1 MGRQSGDRLS
11 SYISV
16 PDTPPPPPTRVVRR
30 ASIREPTPPRTVR
43 ERTPLRESPPRQ
55 DRDEM
60 TPITEAASPA
70 RRRTMPSLAAAAKQA
85 NIDKQ
90 TIDILKTSVA
100 SLRSQLGKVKEVADN
115 ERLAVRAL
123 RRERHAD
130 IKAAREEE
138 TKKYDCLLAE
148 LKNR

>member
-1 MGRQSGDRLS
+1 M
-11 SYISV
+11 
-16 PDTPPPPPTRVVRR
+16 

-60 TPITEAASPA
+60 TPITEAASPP

-90 TIDILKTSVA
+90 TIEILKTSVA

-130 IKAAREEE
+130 IKAAREGE
-138 TKKYDCLLAE
+138 TC
-148 LKNR
+148 RHQSG

>member
-1 MGRQSGDRLS
+1 
-11 SYISV
+11 
-16 PDTPPPPPTRVVRR
+16 
-30 ASIREPTPPRTVR
+30 
-43 ERTPLRESPPRQ
+43 
-55 DRDEM
+55 
-60 TPITEAASPA
+60 
-70 RRRTMPSLAAAAKQA
+70 MPSRPSAAKQA

-90 TIDILKTSVA
+90 TIDILKSTVA
-100 SLRSQLGKVKEVADN
+100 SLRAQLVQTKEVAEN

-138 TKKYDCLLAE
+138 TKKYECLLAE

>member
-1 MGRQSGDRLS
+1 MIRVCIS
-11 SYISV
+11 SKIFVHADEQVSVSKSIYIS
-16 PDTPPPPPTRVVRR
+16 
-30 ASIREPTPPRTVR
+30 
-43 ERTPLRESPPRQ
+43 
-55 DRDEM
+55 
-60 TPITEAASPA
+60 A

-90 TIDILKTSVA
+90 TIEILKTSVA

-138 TKKYDCLLAE
+138 TKKYDCLLVE

>member
-1 MGRQSGDRLS
+1 
-11 SYISV
+11 
-16 PDTPPPPPTRVVRR
+16 
-30 ASIREPTPPRTVR
+30 
-43 ERTPLRESPPRQ
+43 
-55 DRDEM
+55 
-60 TPITEAASPA
+60 
-70 RRRTMPSLAAAAKQA
+70 MPSLAAAAKQA